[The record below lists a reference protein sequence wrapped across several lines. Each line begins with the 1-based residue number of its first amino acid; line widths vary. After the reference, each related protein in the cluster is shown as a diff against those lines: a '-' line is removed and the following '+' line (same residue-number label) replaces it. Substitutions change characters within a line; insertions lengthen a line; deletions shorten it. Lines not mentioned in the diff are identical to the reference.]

1 MIVKKNAIF
10 IRIFYNFKVFAKFFL
25 TFGTHNYIIPLEPK
39 TRRCIIMGSKIGRPI
54 VGSLKNCEVKIRV
67 DEDMNKKLINFA
79 KANSITR
86 AEAIRKGIQL
96 LLEK

>member
-1 MIVKKNAIF
+1 
-10 IRIFYNFKVFAKFFL
+10 
-25 TFGTHNYIIPLEPK
+25 
-39 TRRCIIMGSKIGRPI
+39 MGSKIGRPI

-96 LLEK
+96 LLGKQGVAALTGGNTLQKQKPRKGSLNLL